1 VLWLQKEL
9 VVPLRQ
15 PLRHVR
21 KRRHSL
27 HRVAMEFQTLQVKQ
41 RRRFLILQQFQRQ
54 VHVPQLQLLQRKA
67 KSVFHM

>member
-27 HRVAMEFQTLQVKQ
+27 HRVALEFQTLQVKQ
-41 RRRFLILQQFQRQ
+41 RRRFLTLQRFLRRVR
-54 VHVPQLQLLQRKA
+54 VHQLQSLQRKA